1 MISIIMS
8 VFNGEVY
15 IEEALKSVLNQTYED
30 FELLIIDDGSI
41 DSTNNIINS
50 FDDNRIKY
58 FYQTN
63 QGQAKARSFGLDE
76 AKGEYIA
83 FIDADDIY
91 IADKL
96 EKQLSVLDENE
107 EIGVTYNPVQ
117 VFSEDD
123 KNYVL
128 ESEQVFENQ
137 EDFLAYILFRQIV
150 PSPASMLVRK
160 EVLGEIRFDCKYRYS
175 EDYKFVIDLG
185 RKTKFKYIDDVLY
198 RYRRHDSNVT
208 NNHQKQVNA
217 EISVIKELGIN
228 KIKEIVSKS
237 NFSEKEKS
245 VLLAKI
251 LLKINE
257 NEEAY
262 KILRKIENK
271 DAYNYFYMGNISFEE
286 KRYTDAKCEYEKA
299 INLDDSLAEVYNN
312 LGVCEY
318 MLGDKEVAKE
328 KFLRAIAINSIYM
341 DANYNLTAIENL
353 KITKRELRKKLTKYN
368 I

>member
-1 MISIIMS
+1 MISVIMP
-8 VFNGEVY
+8 VYNGEKHIKVS
-15 IEEALKSVLNQTYED
+15 IESIIKQTYQNL
-30 FELLIIDDGSI
+30 ELLVIDDGSTDKTKEI
-41 DSTNNIINS
+41 VMN
-50 FDDNRIKY
+50 FEDNRIKY
-58 FYQTN
+58 FYQSN
-63 QGQAKARSFGLDE
+63 SGQAV
-76 AKGEYIA
+76 AKNLGIENAVGDYIA
-83 FIDADDIY
+83 FIDSDDIY
-91 IADKL
+91 IEMKL
-96 EKQLSVLDENE
+96 ELQKKYLEDNKN
-107 EIGVTYNPVQ
+107 IGCVYTNI
-117 VFSEDD
+117 E
-123 KNYVL
+123 
-128 ESEQVFENQ
+128 VFEDNKGNYILSSEVEFSKR
-137 EDFLAYILFRQIV
+137 EDFLASILFRQIV
-150 PSPASMLVRK
+150 PNPIALMIKK
-160 EVLGEIRFDCKYRYS
+160 ESLGSIRFDKKYRYA
-175 EDYKFVIDLG
+175 EDYKFTIELAKQMSFGYLD
-185 RKTKFKYIDDVLY
+185 KNLY
-198 RYRRHDSNVT
+198 LYRRHDSNVT

-286 KRYTDAKCEYEKA
+286 KRYIDAKCEYEKA
-299 INLDDSLAEVYNN
+299 LNLDDSLAEVYNN